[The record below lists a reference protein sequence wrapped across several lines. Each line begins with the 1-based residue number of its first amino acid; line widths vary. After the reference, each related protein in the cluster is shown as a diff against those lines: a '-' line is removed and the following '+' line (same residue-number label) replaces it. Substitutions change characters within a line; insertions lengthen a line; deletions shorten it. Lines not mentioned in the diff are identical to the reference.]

1 MNELALSYDKKIS
14 KGKLAIIDIGSNSIR
29 LVIYPQNG
37 KYPFPL
43 FNERINCKLGDGL
56 TSSQKMSSQ
65 SISKALSAIKR
76 FAYIIRTMSVDHQL
90 IVATAAIR
98 RAKNAKEF
106 LRPAEKLLNNKIRTL
121 SAKEE
126 AHYAYLGVL
135 SNMGIHNGLVADL
148 GGGSL
153 ELILINDGKKIKST
167 SLDIG
172 HLSQLSYDEINAE
185 ISKVEWLNKSEG
197 LRLYGTG
204 GSFRALGSAYIKNYD
219 YPLQLLHGL
228 KFKSEQATTL
238 LDKMSD
244 DGEMVIGIPP
254 GRLDTISTAA
264 NIMISLVLRSSVKD
278 IMISGTSIRDG
289 LIAELNE
296 ENRVS
301 PDKVAYYKVL
311 AKNQRFNGMQTR
323 LKKIFKSIFK
333 KIAHKDFE
341 RAFKISTNLSDIAWD
356 EQPELRGNIASD
368 KILSLPI
375 RDLSHVERVWMANV
389 LYYRYI
395 GTKDKKQI
403 NQDVINLLS
412 PKQRRSSFAIG
423 LGLRFLYVFS
433 AGLPKNLDNIKF
445 KIKKNK
451 LVCSIVPEARGLMD
465 RECERK
471 LKSFA
476 SACDLNYEIV

>member
-56 TSSQKMSSQ
+56 TSSHKMASQ

-76 FAYIIRTMSVDHQL
+76 FAYIIKTMSVDHQL

-135 SNMGIHNGLVADL
+135 SNMSIDNGLIADL

-172 HLSQLSYDEINAE
+172 HLSQLSYNEIDAE
-185 ISKVEWLNKSEG
+185 ISKVKWLNKSEG
-197 LRLYGTG
+197 LSLCGTG

-228 KFKSEQATTL
+228 KFKSEQATML
-238 LDKMSD
+238 LDKISD
-244 DGEMVIGIPP
+244 ESEVVIGIPP
-254 GRLDTISTAA
+254 GRIDTISTAA
-264 NIMISLVLRSSVKD
+264 NIMMSLVLRSSVKD

-296 ENRVS
+296 ENRIS

-323 LKKIFKSIFK
+323 IKKIFKPIFK
-333 KIAHKDFE
+333 KIANKDFE
-341 RAFKISTNLSDIAWD
+341 RVFKISTNLSDIAWD

-389 LYYRYI
+389 LYYRYV

-433 AGLPKNLDNIKF
+433 AGLPNNLDYIKF

-451 LVCSIVPEARGLMD
+451 LVCSISPEVRALMD

-476 SACDLNYEIV
+476 SACDLNLEIL

>member
-1 MNELALSYDKKIS
+1 MNELALSYDKKIN

-56 TSSQKMSSQ
+56 TFSQKIASQ

-76 FAYIIRTMSVDHQL
+76 FAYIIKTMSVDHQL
-90 IVATAAIR
+90 IIATAAIR

-106 LRPAEKLLNNKIRTL
+106 LRPAEKILNYKIRTL

-135 SNMGIHNGLVADL
+135 GNMSIDDGLIADL

-153 ELILINDGKKIKST
+153 ELILIKDREKIKST
-167 SLDIG
+167 SIDIG

-185 ISKVEWLNKSEG
+185 ISKVEWLTKSEG
-197 LRLYGTG
+197 LTLYGTG

-228 KFKSEQATTL
+228 NFKSEQATTL

-244 DGEMVIGIPP
+244 ESEMVIGIPP
-254 GRLDTISTAA
+254 GRIDTISTAA
-264 NIMISLVLRSSVKD
+264 NIMINLVFASSVKN

-289 LIAELNE
+289 LIAELNK

-301 PDKVAYYKVL
+301 PVSYTHL
-311 AKNQRFNGMQTR
+311 T
-323 LKKIFKSIFK
+323 
-333 KIAHKDFE
+333 
-341 RAFKISTNLSDIAWD
+341 
-356 EQPELRGNIASD
+356 
-368 KILSLPI
+368 LP
-375 RDLSHVERVWMANV
+375 
-389 LYYRYI
+389 
-395 GTKDKKQI
+395 TK
-403 NQDVINLLS
+403 
-412 PKQRRSSFAIG
+412 A
-423 LGLRFLYVFS
+423 
-433 AGLPKNLDNIKF
+433 
-445 KIKKNK
+445 
-451 LVCSIVPEARGLMD
+451 
-465 RECERK
+465 
-471 LKSFA
+471 
-476 SACDLNYEIV
+476 

>member
-1 MNELALSYDKKIS
+1 MNELALSYNKKIN

-56 TSSQKMSSQ
+56 TFSQKIASQ

-76 FAYIIRTMSVDHQL
+76 FAYIIKTMSVDHQL

-106 LRPAEKLLNNKIRTL
+106 LRPAEKILNYKIRTL

-135 SNMGIHNGLVADL
+135 GNMSIDDGLIADL

-153 ELILINDGKKIKST
+153 ELILIKDREKIKST
-167 SLDIG
+167 SIDIG

-185 ISKVEWLNKSEG
+185 ISKVEWLTKSEG
-197 LRLYGTG
+197 LTLYGTG

-228 KFKSEQATTL
+228 NFKSEQATTL

-244 DGEMVIGIPP
+244 ESEMVIGIPP
-254 GRLDTISTAA
+254 GRIDTISTAA
-264 NIMISLVLRSSVKD
+264 NIMINLVFASSVKN

-289 LIAELNE
+289 LIAELNK

-323 LKKIFKSIFK
+323 IKRIFKPIFK
-333 KIAHKDFE
+333 KIANKDFE
-341 RAFKISTNLSDIAWD
+341 RVFKISTNLSDIAWD
-356 EQPELRGNIASD
+356 EQPELRGNIASE

-375 RDLSHVERVWMANV
+375 RDLTHVERVWMANIV
-389 LYYRYI
+389 YYRYI

-412 PKQRRSSFAIG
+412 AKQRRSSFAIG

-433 AGLPKNLDNIKF
+433 AGLPKNLDNIKL
-445 KIKKNK
+445 KIKKNI
-451 LVCSIVPEARGLMD
+451 LVCRIVPEARVLMD
-465 RECERK
+465 KECERK

-476 SACDLNYEIV
+476 NACDLNYEII